1 MLSDQLFSIANAV
14 GLVAF
19 ALVGAS
25 KAIREGFDPFGV
37 TVVGLVTAFGG
48 GTTRDVLVNR
58 VPLSL
63 QTLSNI
69 GFGVVGVSVAIVL
82 SLLYR
87 QPDRHP
93 ISLAADAV
101 GLAAFT
107 TAGAIVASGVGVSP
121 FGVVAVAT
129 INAVG
134 GGAMA
139 DILLDRSPF
148 VLVRDFYASCAVL
161 GGFAYWCLLTLGG
174 DANVAVGG
182 CAGITLVTRVAAVR
196 FGWRLP
202 TVRTNP
208 H

>member
-1 MLSDQLFSIANAV
+1 MLSNQLFYIANAV

-58 VPLSL
+58 IPLSL

-69 GFGVVGVSVAIVL
+69 GFGVVGVTTAVVL
-82 SLLYR
+82 SILFDE
-87 QPDRHP
+87 PDRHP
-93 ISLAADAV
+93 ISLAADGV

-107 TAGAIVASGVGVSP
+107 TAGAIVASGAGVSP

-148 VLVRDFYASCAVL
+148 VLMRDFYASCAVI
-161 GGFAYWCLLTLGG
+161 GGSAYWCLLALGG
-174 DANVAVGG
+174 DANVAASG
-182 CAGITLVTRVAAVR
+182 CAAVTLVTRVAAVR

-202 TVRTNP
+202 TVRTSLG
-208 H
+208 